1 MAHRVLIFGL
11 PGAGKTYLAERLSTR
26 ISCAWFNA
34 DDVRKK
40 YDDWDFTDEGRLRQ
54 ATRMRDLAA
63 NAEETLALVDFV
75 CPTNALRDVF
85 DADTSIWLNTISAG
99 RYEDTNKLFEQ
110 PNDANRI
117 IDHFY
122 SDSEIDDLATWLAER
137 AGTGSQN
144 V

>member
-1 MAHRVLIFGL
+1 MAHKVLIFGL

-40 YDDWDFTDEGRLRQ
+40 YDDWDFSNEGRLRQ
-54 ATRMRDLAA
+54 ATRMQTLA
-63 NAEETLALVDFV
+63 NAATEPVALVDFV

-85 DADTSIWLNTISAG
+85 NANTAIWLNTIQAG
-99 RYEDTNKLFEQ
+99 RYEDTNKLFEV
-110 PNDANRI
+110 PTIAHHI

-122 SDSEIDDLATWLAER
+122 SDAEIDDLAIWLIER
-137 AGTGSQN
+137 AQKEIQH